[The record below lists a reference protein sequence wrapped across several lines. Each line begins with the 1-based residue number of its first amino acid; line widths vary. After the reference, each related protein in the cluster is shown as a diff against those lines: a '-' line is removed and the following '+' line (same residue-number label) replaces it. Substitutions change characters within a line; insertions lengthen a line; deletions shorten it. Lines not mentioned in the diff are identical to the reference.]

1 MIFDNSPILANF
13 SCQQA
18 IDKTIIC
25 EDGVPRRVV
34 EIVPSHAFPWMSII
48 NENDPDSQSGWF
60 VHNLDLAAQ
69 CLGEPRPDK
78 DAKEAFI
85 RMCQAMNY
93 NEMKNRHERRTIE
106 RKMGKRKRSGLFLL
120 K

>member
-1 MIFDNSPILANF
+1 MIFDESPILAKF
-13 SCQQA
+13 SCQDA
-18 IDKTIIC
+18 VGKTIIC

-34 EIVPSHAFPWMSII
+34 EITTSYAFPWFSII
-48 NENDPDSQSGWF
+48 NENDPDSQSGYF
-60 VHNLDLAAQ
+60 VHNLDLASQ
-69 CLGEPRPDK
+69 CLSEPRPDK

-93 NEMKNRHERRTIE
+93 NEPKNRHARRTVE
-106 RKMGKRKRSGLFLL
+106 RKMKKSRGGLFLL